1 MTRLYDLCIWGFDSC
16 ILGTLE
22 HVMFDIVGGYPKAY
36 VDVLGVLRVIGV
48 SYYFIIIIIVV
59 HGVNFGAF

>member
-1 MTRLYDLCIWGFDSC
+1 MRCYNVCIWGSDSC

-22 HVMFDIVGGYPKAY
+22 HVMYDVVAGYPKAY
-36 VDVLGVLRVIGV
+36 VDVLNVLCVICV

-59 HGVNFGAF
+59 QGVNFRAF